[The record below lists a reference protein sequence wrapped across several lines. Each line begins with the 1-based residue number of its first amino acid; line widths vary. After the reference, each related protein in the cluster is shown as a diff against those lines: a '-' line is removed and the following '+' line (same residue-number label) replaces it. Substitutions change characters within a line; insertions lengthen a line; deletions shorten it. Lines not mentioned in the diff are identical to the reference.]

1 MANDRALGG
10 AILLG
15 SVAGIIIYG
24 VLLYFFAT
32 VVLEITAFLGVV
44 VLLGILGWIGWT
56 MATTPPPEPMPEVTG
71 NPATP
76 ATTPPSPPAPS
87 SQAATGAEKQQT
99 S

>member
-15 SVAGIIIYG
+15 SVLGIIVYG

-32 VVLEITAFLGVV
+32 IILEITAFLGVV

-56 MATTPPPEPMPEVTG
+56 MATTPPPEPMPEMAGTAG
-71 NPATP
+71 QAPASPSAPATGGMDKK
-76 ATTPPSPPAPS
+76 PS
-87 SQAATGAEKQQT
+87 S
-99 S
+99 

>member
-15 SVAGIIIYG
+15 SVLGIIVYG
-24 VLLYFFAT
+24 ILLYFFAT
-32 VVLEITAFLGVV
+32 IILEITAFLGVV

-56 MATTPPPEPMPEVTG
+56 MATTPPPEPMPEMTG
-71 NPATP
+71 TAGQTPPATG
-76 ATTPPSPPAPS
+76 TT
-87 SQAATGAEKQQT
+87 AAGAEKK